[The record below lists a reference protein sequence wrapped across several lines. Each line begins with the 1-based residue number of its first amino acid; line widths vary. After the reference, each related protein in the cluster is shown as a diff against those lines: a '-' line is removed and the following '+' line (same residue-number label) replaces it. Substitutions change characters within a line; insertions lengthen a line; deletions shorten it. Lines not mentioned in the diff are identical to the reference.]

1 MYHNV
6 SKEKLKKIMNSKKQK
21 KKVDKGSIKDIK
33 MNEDG
38 FLEVEKKKRP
48 KHNINSLLLMNHF
61 PEK

>member
-48 KHNINSLLLMNHF
+48 KKINIDKEFDIKKN
-61 PEK
+61 